1 MRTNLQIALRFL
13 LAKKRAMAMSLAG
26 IAFGVG
32 FIVLTQAITAGFQ
45 EFFVQTILGTN
56 GAIKVEDKYQALVG
70 FVPVEGSPTDAR
82 MTVAVESERR
92 YQEGISDP
100 RLVRNAVQ
108 QFPDVTGISEVVRG
122 SGTLQSATR
131 EDSAEIIG
139 IELADHVAVSDLENQ
154 IVAGTLEKFRELP
167 SGIVIGSALAERL
180 RLSPGNSVLL
190 IVAGQSTRYKVA
202 AIYETGVRE
211 IDRVR
216 VFLHLSEARTLLK
229 RPNGA
234 SFLQLSLKDPGRAV
248 EVAQQMEA
256 TISHRATSWQEREKM
271 YLGVFQFFQ
280 IAAAIMVSTI
290 IIVAGLGMFNT
301 LAMIVMEKTKEI
313 AILRS
318 MGFTRDDIA
327 MIFMLQGSLVLVAGL
342 AAGWALGAGSTLLV
356 ESLPFSIRGIFSTDH
371 IVVAWRPAHYWGS
384 GLAAAVVVLIASWLP
399 ARRAAR
405 LEPAAIIRGASQ

>member
-13 LAKKRAMAMSLAG
+13 LAKKRSMAMSLAG

-32 FIVLTQAITAGFQ
+32 FIVLTQAITTGFQ
-45 EFFVQTILGTN
+45 QFFIQTILGTD
-56 GAIKVEDKYQALVG
+56 GAIRVEDKFQAPVVNIAVDDG
-70 FVPVEGSPTDAR
+70 KGGVPLA
-82 MTVAVESERR
+82 VAVESERR
-92 YQEGISDP
+92 YQEGLSDP
-100 RLVRNAVQ
+100 RLVIDALRR
-108 QFPDVTGISEVVRG
+108 FPEITAISEVVR
-122 SGTLQSATR
+122 SGITIQSATR
-131 EDSAEIIG
+131 EDTAQVFG
-139 IELADHVAVSDLENQ
+139 IEINNHIAVSDLEKQ
-154 IVAGTLEKFRELP
+154 IVAGSLEKFRELP

-180 RLSPGNSVLL
+180 RLSPGSSVLL
-190 IVAGQSTRYKVA
+190 IFAGQSTRYRVA

-211 IDRVR
+211 IDRFR
-216 VFLHLSEARTLLK
+216 IFLHLSEARTLLK
-229 RPNGA
+229 RSNGA
-234 SFLQLSLKDPGRAV
+234 SFLQLALVDADFAPEIAR
-248 EVAQQMEA
+248 QLEA

-271 YLGVFQFFQ
+271 YLGLFRFFQ

-342 AAGWALGAGSTLLV
+342 VAGWALGAGSTLLV
-356 ESLPFSIRGIFSTDH
+356 ESIPFSIRGIFSTDH

-384 GLAAAVVVLIASWLP
+384 GLAAAVVVFIASWLP